1 VSAPLVRPKR
11 KNPLAR
17 TRLPLLPQG
26 QRSRTAHGLTAAA
39 AEGRFAL
46 QVCEQC
52 AQVLY
57 PPRDACPRC
66 LSARLTFKDVGPD
79 GRLIA
84 ETTVRVSTDPY
95 FRERMPWRVGTVQ
108 LDAGP
113 VIVAHLHGDTVEG
126 ERVRLALKLDK
137 SGSAVMLALP
147 AQETPHMHA
156 DPHWREMTCDPQYRR
171 VLISDGRHAVGQA
184 MAKAFCEAGASIV
197 FVGIAD
203 PWKPYPG
210 MAELAGIERVE
221 IVPLDVT
228 DTESVTELA
237 GQNGGRIDIVV
248 NTAEHV
254 RPGGVIERSNLTI
267 ARDEMDIRYFGMLRL
282 GQAFGPALRFR
293 GADGT
298 NSAAAF
304 VNLLSVHALM
314 NWPAY
319 GAYSAVEAAC
329 LSAAQCMRAELRPGG
344 VKVLNA
350 FFGPLETEW
359 FQAVPPPKLGP
370 LALAKAVIAALKGGL
385 EDIFVGDVAQDVR
398 ERLDAN
404 PKALERE
411 LGAH

>member
-1 VSAPLVRPKR
+1 MSEPLARPRR

-26 QRSRTAHGLTAAA
+26 ARSRAAHGLTAAA

-46 QVCEQC
+46 QVCADC
-52 AQVLY
+52 GHALY

-66 LSARLTFKDVGPD
+66 LSVKLSFKNISPD

-84 ETTVRVSTDPY
+84 ETTIRVSTDPY
-95 FRERMPWRVGTVQ
+95 FRERMPWRIGTVQ

-113 VIVAHLHGDTVEG
+113 AIVAHLHGDAVEG

-147 AQETPHMHA
+147 AQETPHMQA

-171 VLISDGRHAVGQA
+171 VLISDGRNAVGQA
-184 MAKAFCEAGASIV
+184 IAKAFAEAGASIV

-203 PWKPYPG
+203 PWKPFPG
-210 MAELAGIERVE
+210 QTELAKIAPVE

-228 DTESVTELA
+228 DTESVSELA
-237 GQNGGRIDIVV
+237 AQNGGRIDIVV
-248 NTAEHV
+248 NTAEHI
-254 RPGGVIERSNLTI
+254 RPGGIIERGNLSV
-267 ARDEMDIRYFGMLRL
+267 AREEMDIRYFGMMRL
-282 GQAFGPALRFR
+282 AQAFGPALRFR
-293 GADGT
+293 GADGVS
-298 NSAAAF
+298 SATAF

-319 GAYSAVEAAC
+319 GASSAAEAAC
-329 LSAAQCMRAELRPGG
+329 LSASQCLRAELRPGG
-344 VKVLNA
+344 VRVLNA
-350 FFGPLETEW
+350 FFGPLETESY
-359 FQAVPPPKLGP
+359 QTVPPPKLAP
-370 LALAKAVIAALKGGL
+370 AALARAVVAALKEGL
-385 EDIFVGDVAQDVR
+385 EDIFVGDIAQDIR
-398 ERLDAN
+398 ERLDTN

-411 LGAH
+411 LGSH

>member
-254 RPGGVIERSNLTI
+254 RPGGVIERRNLTI
-267 ARDEMDIRYFGMLRL
+267 AHDEMDIRYFGMLRL

>member
-1 VSAPLVRPKR
+1 MSAPLVRPKR

-267 ARDEMDIRYFGMLRL
+267 AHDEMDIRYFGMLRL